1 MVSTPKNADSIPSV
15 QEGQSTLWFPPEVR
29 KSFKVMLR
37 AFHHLQHAKLAY
49 LCKKYQKKFP
59 AYSALYLEQLAY
71 DRYIW
76 GHTEEA
82 VEIFQQALNA
92 PDPVPST
99 AAGITKALLDMQR
112 TKEAQEVLKEW
123 IPRFPDDIDLLK
135 QGCRMLT
142 DTGRFKDAL
151 QLIQSINSAKP
162 LSELY
167 DKAGECFIKLG
178 RFHEC
183 MEAYAEAER
192 LSPTNYE
199 AWLNHIFFSH
209 YVPEYTHETLL
220 SIIHDWYRI
229 CCKDVIPNSPEVLE
243 RQRDPQ
249 KKLRIGLFS
258 YGFNMHPVG
267 WMTSESLW
275 YLSKLPDCELYFYA
289 SYRGLNDQDFYRD
302 LCQAAATQW
311 IDTSKMSLDACYV
324 KALKD
329 SLDIAID
336 LSGAGCG
343 SVFPLFVKRLAPV
356 QVKWIGCLFDTSGIP
371 AIDYLISDRY
381 ETPDGSDDK
390 YTECLVR
397 MPYSYVSYRPV
408 DAGDTERL
416 PYLPKEESNFS
427 EPNLPEPFS
436 HPELGEWPIRFA
448 SFNNLLKVNEKIVA
462 VWSRILHAV
471 PDSTIF
477 LKTQLLEYEE
487 PRKYIRSLFVA
498 NGIDA
503 DRVELEGS
511 SHYRKLLQNY
521 RKVDIA
527 LDTWPYNGGLTTLEA
542 LWMGVPVVTT
552 PGPSFAGRH
561 ALSHLYNLDLKNL
574 VAKDLDEYVDIAV
587 RLAHERKLLA
597 DLRVMLPYS
606 LLTSPL
612 TQHHQF
618 AADFHT
624 ALRAMWDRYC
634 QGLPPAPMRFEQLS
648 EIPEEIKKAMKK

>member
-1 MVSTPKNADSIPSV
+1 MIATPQNENSIIFV
-15 QEGQSTLWFPPEVR
+15 QAGESTLWFPPEVR
-29 KSFKVMLR
+29 KSFKAMLR
-37 AFHHLQHAKLAY
+37 ASYHQQHAKLAY

-71 DRYIW
+71 DRHYW
-76 GHTEEA
+76 GRQEEA
-82 VEIFQQALNA
+82 IEIFQQALKAQN
-92 PDPVPST
+92 PVPSIASEFT
-99 AAGITKALLDMQR
+99 GLLLDMKR
-112 TKEAQEVLKEW
+112 TEEAQKVLKEW
-123 IPRFPDDIDLLK
+123 ISRFPDDIDLLK
-135 QGCRMLT
+135 KGCRMLIE
-142 DTGRFKDAL
+142 TGRFKEAL
-151 QLIQSINSAKP
+151 QLIKSINSAKP
-162 LSELY
+162 SADLY
-167 DKAGECFIKLG
+167 NLAGECSIKLG

-183 MEAYAEAER
+183 MEVYAEAER
-192 LSPTNYE
+192 LFPNYYII
-199 AWLNHIFFSH
+199 WMNHIFFSH
-209 YVPEYTHETLL
+209 YVPDYSHEKLL
-220 SIIHDWYRI
+220 SIIHNWYAI
-229 CCKDVIPNSPEVLE
+229 SCKDSTPTPPEILE
-243 RQRDPQ
+243 RQRDPK

-258 YGFNMHPVG
+258 PGFNMHPVG

-289 SYRGLNDQDFYRD
+289 SSRGLNEKDPYRIV
-302 LCQAAATQW
+302 CQAAATQW
-311 IDTSKMSLDACYV
+311 IDTSNMTGNRCYAKV
-324 KALKD
+324 LKD
-329 SLDIAID
+329 RLDIAID
-336 LSGAGCG
+336 LAGPGWG
-343 SVFPLFVKRLAPV
+343 SVFPLFAKRLAPV
-356 QVKWIGCLFDTSGIP
+356 QVKCVGCLFDTSGIP
-371 AIDYLISDRY
+371 AMDYLISDRY

-416 PYLPKEESNFS
+416 PYLPKEESDSS
-427 EPNLPEPFS
+427 ELELPEPFS

-477 LKTQLLEYEE
+477 LKTELLEHEE
-487 PRKYIRSLFVA
+487 PREYIRSLFVA

-511 SHYRKLLQNY
+511 SPYRKLLQNY

-542 LWMGVPVVTT
+542 LWMGVPVVTA

-606 LLTSPL
+606 VLTSPL

-634 QGLPPAPMRFEQLS
+634 QGLPPAPMRFDQLS